1 MREGLLIFG
10 MSAAMLSACGGT
22 AGSVPADFQTFG
34 FEASVEVATAAPQP
48 GRRVDLVVE
57 VRSTGNTTVNCDVV
71 LRVVSEKGE
80 EIYSQRWEDVRF
92 EPDSPWNLS
101 NGFLPATD
109 VEKTYKLSVEVR
121 RHGTGELLYAD
132 GEVSR
137 LTFPTN

>member
-1 MREGLLIFG
+1 M
-10 MSAAMLSACGGT
+10 
-22 AGSVPADFQTFG
+22 
-34 FEASVEVATAAPQP
+34 
-48 GRRVDLVVE
+48 VE